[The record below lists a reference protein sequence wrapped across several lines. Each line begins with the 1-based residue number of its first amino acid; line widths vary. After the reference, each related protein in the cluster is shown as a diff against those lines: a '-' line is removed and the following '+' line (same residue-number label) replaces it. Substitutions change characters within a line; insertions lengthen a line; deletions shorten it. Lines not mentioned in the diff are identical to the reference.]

1 MSLENRMS
9 LIRQIKNEAYNLILK
24 ESSLETIVA
33 NSNRYIAL
41 KESSDFE
48 VILRALNSA
57 VEDLDDRVT
66 VIKELLGVLNKN
78 ES

>member
-1 MSLENRMS
+1 MS